1 MVMEDIQEYIDAM
14 YRTAESLWG
23 REDAKKMRSHIE
35 ATASAVYRI
44 GQLELDTATEPA
56 TTLRHREQL

>member
-1 MVMEDIQEYIDAM
+1 M

-23 REDAKKMRSHIE
+23 KEDAKKMRNHIE

-44 GQLELDTATEPA
+44 GQLELDIVTEPA
-56 TTLRHREQL
+56 ATLRHRKIQ

>member
-1 MVMEDIQEYIDAM
+1 MEDIQEYIEAM

-23 REDAKKMRSHIE
+23 KEDAKKMRNHIE

-44 GQLELDTATEPA
+44 GQLELDIVTEPA
-56 TTLRHREQL
+56 ATLRHRKIQ